1 MSKKIKLKKGLDI
14 KLVGKA
20 EKVTQTLSEKEF
32 AIKPTD
38 FIGLRYAKLLV
49 AEGDKVKAGT
59 KLCYDKY
66 REDIFLTAPV
76 SGTVTQL
83 KRGAKRVLEEIRI
96 ESDNQFESLD
106 FGAKNITSLNREA
119 IKETLLESGV
129 WAFIR
134 QRPYSTV
141 ADPNTTPKSIFVSGF
156 KSAPLATDQNFVV
169 EGQEEAFQAGITVL
183 SKLTDGKVHLNLSAK
198 EEPSAVFKNVKD
210 AEINYFDGPHPAG
223 NVGIQI
229 HHLDPI
235 NKGDIVWYTYPQ
247 MVIMIGKLFLT
258 GKYDSKIT
266 IALTGSE
273 VSTPQYYTAHVG
285 SSIKNLVQ
293 GNVKQEHVRY
303 ISGDV
308 LTGDKIA
315 QDGYLSFYHDQVTVI
330 PEGDYYEMFGWIKP
344 GLNKFSTSS
353 TFLSK
358 WFKPNKQYALDTNFH
373 GGPRALVVTGKY
385 EKVIPMDIMP
395 MQLIKATIIKDID
408 LMENL
413 GIYEVD
419 EEDFALAEF
428 ICTSKLDIQ
437 SIIREGLDLIR
448 VEMS

>member
-1 MSKKIKLKKGLDI
+1 MSKKIKLRKGLDI
-14 KLVGKA
+14 KLFGKA
-20 EKVTQTLSEKEF
+20 EKNIQTLSEKEF

-76 SGTVTQL
+76 SGTITQL
-83 KRGAKRVLEEIRI
+83 KRGNKRVLEEIRI
-96 ESDNQFESLD
+96 ESDNLFESLD
-106 FGAKNITSLNREA
+106 FGAKNIASLNREA
-119 IKETLLESGV
+119 IKEMLLESGV

-141 ADPNTTPKSIFVSGF
+141 ADPSTTPKSIFVSGF
-156 KSAPLATDQNFVV
+156 DSAPLATEQSFVIQGK
-169 EGQEEAFQAGITVL
+169 EKEFQAGIEVL
-183 SKLTDGKVHLNLSAK
+183 SKLTDGKVHLNLNAK
-198 EEPSAVFKNVKD
+198 EEISSVYKD
-210 AEINYFDGPHPAG
+210 VQHAEVNYFEGPHPAG
-223 NVGIQI
+223 NVGVQI
-229 HHLDPI
+229 HHIDPI

-258 GKYDSKIT
+258 GKYDAEIT
-266 IALTGSE
+266 VALTGSE
-273 VSTPQYYTAHVG
+273 VTTPQYYKTHIG
-285 SSIKNLVQ
+285 SSIKNLVK
-293 GNVKQEHVRY
+293 GNIKQEHVRY
-303 ISGDV
+303 ISGNV
-308 LTGDKIA
+308 LTGNKIEK
-315 QDGYLSFYHDQVTVI
+315 DGYLSFYHDQVTVI

-344 GLNKFSTSS
+344 GLNKFSTSG

-358 WFKPNKQYALDTNFH
+358 WFKPNKTYALDTNLH

-385 EKVIPMDIMP
+385 EEVVPMDIMP
-395 MQLIKATIIKDID
+395 MQLIKAVLIKDID